1 MFCLGWA
8 AIQHSPRAWMLQVD
22 AGMDEEAGVS
32 HLLPKVMVPYVTRA
46 GETPRKVQ
54 IQRSGPCWEA

>member
-1 MFCLGWA
+1 MVKSHVLLFDGVQFTPVPGHGL
-8 AIQHSPRAWMLQVD
+8 SQVD

-54 IQRSGPCWEA
+54 IQR